1 VSWQKNNKPIQKG
14 DLVKFHVPPFSVG
27 IAVDVIDWWG
37 GSQILAV
44 MFNPHEY
51 EKVIRGSRIPKTSLI
66 EIERFFSV
74 GEQFYAPIHFQQ
86 RERVESLLDAY
97 TVPTNPDDHEWILP
111 GLRRRDG
118 KFYATTKPI
127 AVINTHMDGLR
138 IIRTVSSTKE
148 ES

>member
-1 VSWQKNNKPIQKG
+1 VSWQKNNKPIRKG

-66 EIERFFSV
+66 EIERFFSM

-86 RERVESLLDAY
+86 RERVESLLDAH
-97 TVPTNPDDHEWILP
+97 TVPENPDDHEWFLP
-111 GLRRRDG
+111 SLKRRDG
-118 KFYATTKPI
+118 KIYIATNPI
-127 AVINTHMDGLR
+127 AVINTHMNGMR
-138 IIRTVSSTKE
+138 IIRAVS
-148 ES
+148 